1 MTGPRIK
8 CGLFLVTGSKCC
20 VCVHVW
26 YSNELHVV
34 CEQLQPSTA
43 AQKPTGKVVG
53 IIKRNWR
60 PFCGMLNVS
69 QIKEV
74 RVNCPQM
81 YYVVSYAVDSI
92 CQLCAFFSELTFCL
106 LFYPVDQTPFHP
118 RRTPYTTNTHRDPP
132 GISAGRS
139 EDHGGH
145 RWLAQT
151 FQIPKCELE
160 VYRPLISWYEE
171 VYTQYRNTPHR

>member
-1 MTGPRIK
+1 MTAG
-8 CGLFLVTGSKCC
+8 GLFLATVCKCC

-74 RVNCPQM
+74 RGNCPKHRM
-81 YYVVSYAVDSI
+81 LDVAV
-92 CQLCAFFSELTFCL
+92 EL
-106 LFYPVDQTPFHP
+106 
-118 RRTPYTTNTHRDPP
+118 
-132 GISAGRS
+132 
-139 EDHGGH
+139 
-145 RWLAQT
+145 
-151 FQIPKCELE
+151 
-160 VYRPLISWYEE
+160 
-171 VYTQYRNTPHR
+171 

>member
-1 MTGPRIK
+1 MWFIFGNRV
-8 CGLFLVTGSKCC
+8 LC

-74 RVNCPQM
+74 GVNCP
-81 YYVVSYAVDSI
+81 A
-92 CQLCAFFSELTFCL
+92 LCCIFCC
-106 LFYPVDQTPFHP
+106 
-118 RRTPYTTNTHRDPP
+118 
-132 GISAGRS
+132 G
-139 EDHGGH
+139 
-145 RWLAQT
+145 
-151 FQIPKCELE
+151 
-160 VYRPLISWYEE
+160 
-171 VYTQYRNTPHR
+171 